1 MKRLLQC
8 GLAALLAAA
17 TPFSARAMTDDDP
30 LLYLFKADQLELRA
44 GDEED
49 AAAFEGHLWVGRDLD
64 KLWIKSE
71 VEATED
77 ETESAEWQ
85 LLYSR
90 AIDPNWDLQVG
101 LRADVKPE
109 PERNWFAIGFYGVA
123 PYWFEV
129 DSALFVEED
138 GQVNLRLAAEY
149 ELMLTQKWVLA
160 PEIELNWYRDDDD
173 ELAIGAGFADLEAG
187 IRLRYE
193 ITRQFAPYIGVNY
206 ESLLGDTRDLA
217 RDNDAET
224 SDTQLVAGLR
234 FWF

>member
-1 MKRLLQC
+1 MKRVLLA
-8 GLAALLAAA
+8 GLAALAPAL
-17 TPFSARAMTDDDP
+17 PFSVHAMAEDDP
-30 LLYLFKADQLELRA
+30 LLYLFKADQLEARD
-44 GDEED
+44 GDEEN
-49 AAAFEGHLWVGRDLD
+49 ARVFEGHFWVGRDLD
-64 KLWIKSE
+64 KLWIKAE
-71 VEATED
+71 IEATED

-101 LRADVKPE
+101 LRADVEPK
-109 PERNWFAIGFYGVA
+109 PERNWLALGLYGVA

-129 DSALFVEED
+129 DTALFVEED

-149 ELMLTQKWVLA
+149 EMMLTQKWVLA
-160 PEIELNWYRDDDD
+160 PEIELNWYLDDDD
-173 ELAIGAGFADLEAG
+173 ELAIASGFADVEAG

-193 ITRQFAPYIGVNY
+193 ITRHFAPYLGVNY
-206 ESLLGDTRDLA
+206 EGLLGDTRDLA
-217 RDNDAET
+217 KDNGEEA